1 MNINPY
7 YIAQRGIDLINE
19 YKLQIDK
26 VINDYETGR
35 TLNCFHGIRPSIP
48 SSQYPCFEIET
59 STIDTEWG
67 TTRGQ
72 RHNIGFKCM
81 ITVSCS
87 KIDFREEYLLK
98 ITSAVVSILQDPKH
112 MQFKIQCL
120 TPTTGRGYML
130 SIYDSM
136 VNSVNYSTREGT
148 IGVGEFTWVAKV
160 HETIPDIN
168 FSSVPAQIPGIV
180 TPIVKEIR

>member
-7 YIAQRGIDLINE
+7 YISQRGIDLINS
-19 YKLQIDK
+19 YKSQIDT
-26 VINDYETGR
+26 VISKYETGR
-35 TLNCFHGIRPSIP
+35 TLNCFHGIRPTIP

-59 STIDTEWG
+59 STIDTEWA

-72 RHNIGFKCM
+72 RHNISFKCLVT
-81 ITVSCS
+81 ISCS

-98 ITSAVVSILQDPKH
+98 VTSAIISILQDPKNLRF
-112 MQFKIQCL
+112 QINCE
-120 TPTTGRGYML
+120 TPMTETPYIL

-136 VNSVNYSTREGT
+136 VNSVSYSTREGT
-148 IGVGEFTWVAKV
+148 IGIGDFMWNTKV

-168 FSSVPAQIPGIV
+168 FSCVPDQNPGIV
-180 TPIVKEIR
+180 TPIIKDIR